1 MDNTGPYVSVAKLL
15 SELVNAGKATSKS
28 LVLSAKTPTTLPEHT
43 FTFAPASPAPV
54 VGDFIVQGNNYT
66 TISNVSGTTVTVIDG
81 TNIVN
86 GKAKAVTYSGEES
99 DLQEFILMAMAFI
112 DRHTRQWFN
121 ARTFDST
128 KPLKL
133 EGNNSHVMFFP
144 VPILTLTAARKQAGG
159 ENLNPIEIQVFN
171 SRTVPDDR
179 KNPMIKLRQEDDD
192 VLFVSSGK
200 WMRGVRAEFEGTFGY
215 LEEDGSTPKLIQRA
229 TLKLA
234 LMYAVKTLGESAN
247 QSATS
252 GEVGPI
258 KREKT
263 DLHEIE
269 YYDAR
274 TSSGGAKGGLNEG
287 TGLSGDDEVDDII
300 AAYKGPMI
308 IGGTLPDIGVEAPVI
323 WSWTK
328 DNNR

>member
-1 MDNTGPYVSVAKLL
+1 MDNTGPYTSVAKLL
-15 SELVNAGKATSKS
+15 NELVNAGKATSKS
-28 LVLSAKTPTTLPEHT
+28 LVITAKTVTTAPEHT
-43 FTFAPASPAPV
+43 FTFAPATPAPV
-54 VGDFIVQGNNYT
+54 VGEFITQGNYHSLIT
-66 TISNVSGTTVTVIDG
+66 NVSGTTITVMDA

-86 GKAKAVTYSGEES
+86 GKAKAINYSGEES
-99 DLQEFILMAMAFI
+99 DLQDFIATAMAFI

-121 ARTFDST
+121 SREFTDI

-133 EGNNSHVMFFP
+133 EGNNSEVLFLP
-144 VPILTLTAARKQAGG
+144 VPALTVTSIRKQQGT
-159 ENLNPIEIQVFN
+159 EILDPLFYRVFN
-171 SRTVPDDR
+171 SRTLPDDR

-200 WMRGVRAEFEGTFGY
+200 WMRGVQAYITGTFGY

-234 LMYAVKTLGESAN
+234 LIYASKSLGEAASESA
-247 QSATS
+247 S
-252 GEVGPI
+252 GGDVGPV

-274 TSSGGAKGGLNEG
+274 TSGGSKGAGLKEG

-300 AAYKGPMI
+300 AAYRGPI
-308 IGGTLPDIGVEAPVI
+308 LLGGTFPDIGVEAPVI

-328 DNNR
+328 DSNR